1 MRAVVITKHGDPSV
15 LQVQQRPDPPPK
27 LPAVAGYEVAGT
39 VEAVGGTTAGGRASA
54 PMI

>member
-15 LQVQQRPDPPPK
+15 LQVQQRPAPK

-39 VEAVGGTTAGGRASA
+39 VEAVGGATAGGRASA